1 MDGKF
6 IMEQNATYIVKALSL
21 QDFLTQHPM
30 KHEDLAR
37 LLGVCVDA
45 VKSWSCGRRTPRP
58 QVLTHL
64 GTLDERF
71 KENPSL
77 RGKFIKSAKVTTGE
91 YPRGAFR
98 VPCTL
103 S

>member
-1 MDGKF
+1 MEGKF
-6 IMEQNATYIVKALSL
+6 IMEQNVGYVVKALSV
-21 QDFLTQHPM
+21 QDFLSKHPM

-45 VKSWSCGRRTPRP
+45 VNSWSCGRRNPRP

-64 GTLDERF
+64 ATLDNQLKADPEYRAMF
-71 KENPSL
+71 V
-77 RGKFIKSAKVTTGE
+77 KS
-91 YPRGAFR
+91 
-98 VPCTL
+98 VPCTV

>member
-64 GTLDERF
+64 ATLDERF

-77 RGKFIKSAKVTTGE
+77 RGKFIKS
-91 YPRGAFR
+91 